1 MKKNLLFAAAAGI
14 MLFSACSNDEDVI
27 IDGANDVN
35 VSGEITLALNAGGSG
50 AETRSARPVYSSE
63 AYSEVTDVE
72 LKLFKK
78 NGENWEAATGV
89 TTDLAEGWAISNWG
103 TQNAVSPGTTDNK
116 TTKTVKLKNLDK
128 SAEYKL
134 VAYGYKKELKTTLD
148 WTAALA
154 VATPNVGEDVEDVE
168 DVEEIFAGEKVFST
182 NDKGKI
188 STTPVQVEMRREVAG
203 VLGYFKNIP
212 EKVGETT
219 VKSVRVYASSSNTA
233 YNIPS
238 LALQNQCG
246 IVGTGKV
253 TILNLTI
260 PTDGVTV
267 TDSIYNWAG
276 KNETN
281 LKTEDNSLLGGCFLV
296 PFAKV
301 DGKATFTIAL
311 CDEDGNDLKT
321 WTGVLDQTQ
330 TGEDNSKIFNVN
342 RNYFYSFGKKLK
354 AGTTTGPDPENPDP
368 DEPIDLSVNNEITI
382 ILNNAWGVIHN
393 MGIEED

>member
-27 IDGANDVN
+27 NGGGANDVN

-50 AETRSARPVYSSE
+50 AETRTARPVYSSE
-63 AYSEVTDVE
+63 AYSVVTDVE

-78 NGENWEAATGV
+78 NGENWVAATGV
-89 TTDLAEGWAISNWG
+89 TTDLAKGWAISNWE
-103 TQNAVSPGTTDNK
+103 TQSAVSPGTTDNK

-154 VATPNVGEDVEDVE
+154 VATPNAGE
-168 DVEEIFAGEKVFST
+168 DVEEIFAGEEVFST

-188 STTPVQVEMRREVAG
+188 STTPVLVEMRREVAG

-238 LALQNQCG
+238 LKLQNQCG
-246 IVGTGKV
+246 TAAR
-253 TILNLTI
+253 NR
-260 PTDGVTV
+260 VTV
-267 TDSIYNWAG
+267 LSLDIPAEATVVDGIYNWAG
-276 KNETN
+276 KNEAN
-281 LKTEDNSLLGGCFLV
+281 LKTQDNSLLGGCFLV

-301 DGKATFTIAL
+301 DNKATFTIAL
-311 CDEDGNDLKT
+311 CDESGNDLKT
-321 WTGVLDQTQ
+321 WTGVLDQKQ
-330 TGEDNSKIFNVN
+330 TGEDDTKIFNVN

-354 AGTTTGPDPENPDP
+354 ADTTEGPDPENP

-393 MGIEED
+393 MGIEEN

>member
-27 IDGANDVN
+27 NGGGANDVN

-89 TTDLAEGWAISNWG
+89 TTDLAEEGWAIRNWE
-103 TQNAVSPGTTDNK
+103 TQSAVSPGTTDNK

-134 VAYGYKKELKTTLD
+134 VAYGYNQELKTTLD
-148 WTAALA
+148 WDAALA
-154 VATPNVGEDVEDVE
+154 VATPNAGEN
-168 DVEEIFAGEKVFST
+168 VEEIFAGEEEFST
-182 NDKGKI
+182 NDEGKI
-188 STTPVQVEMRREVAG
+188 STTPVLVEMRREVAG

-212 EKVGETT
+212 EKVGKTT

-238 LALQNQCG
+238 LSLQNQHG
-246 IVGTGKV
+246 TAGTERVIV
-253 TILNLTI
+253 LNLPI
-260 PTDGVTV
+260 PTEGVTV
-267 TDSIYNWAG
+267 ANGIYTWNG
-276 KNETN
+276 VNSES
-281 LKTEDNSLLGGCFLV
+281 LKTENNSLLGGCFLV

-301 DGKATFTIAL
+301 EGKATFTIAL
-311 CDEDGNDLKT
+311 CDENGNDLKT
-321 WTGVLDQTQ
+321 WTGVLDQKQ
-330 TGEDNSKIFNVN
+330 TGEDDTKIFNVN

-354 AGTTTGPDPENPDP
+354 ANTTKPDPENP
-368 DEPIDLSVNNEITI
+368 DEPIDLSVNTEITI

-393 MGIEED
+393 MGIEEN

>member
-14 MLFSACSNDEDVI
+14 MLFSACSNDEDI
-27 IDGANDVN
+27 INGGGANDVN

-50 AETRSARPVYSSE
+50 AETRAARPVYSSE

-78 NGENWEAATGV
+78 NGENWETATGV
-89 TTDLAEGWAISNWG
+89 TTDLAEGGWAISDWG
-103 TQNAVSPGTTDNK
+103 TQSAVSPGTTDNV

-128 SAEYKL
+128 SAKYKL
-134 VAYGYKKELKTTLD
+134 VAYGYKTELKTTLN

-154 VATPNVGEDVEDVE
+154 VATPNAGE
-168 DVEEIFAGEKVFST
+168 DVEEIFAGEEEFST
-182 NDKGKI
+182 NDEGKI
-188 STTPVQVEMRREVAG
+188 STTPVLVEMRREVAG

-212 EKVGETT
+212 EKVGKTT

-238 LALQNQCG
+238 LDLQNQCG
-246 IVGTGKV
+246 NAAGSRV
-253 TILNLTI
+253 TVLSLDI
-260 PTDGVTV
+260 PTEGVTV
-267 TDSIYNWAG
+267 VKGIYNWAG
-276 KNETN
+276 KDETN
-281 LKTEDNSLLGGCFLV
+281 LKTEANSLLGGCFLV

-301 DGKATFTIAL
+301 EGKATFTIAL
-311 CDEDGNDLKT
+311 CDENGNDLKT
-321 WTGVLDQTQ
+321 WTGVLDQKQ
-330 TGEDNSKIFNVN
+330 TGEDDTKIFNVN

-354 AGTTTGPDPENPDP
+354 ADTTRPDPENP
-368 DEPIDLSVNNEITI
+368 DEPIDLSVNTEITI

-393 MGIEED
+393 MGIEEN

>member
-1 MKKNLLFAAAAGI
+1 MKKNLLFAAATAI
-14 MLFSACSNDEDVI
+14 VLFSACSNDEDVI

-50 AETRSARPVYSSE
+50 AETRTARPVYSSE

-78 NGENWEAATGV
+78 NGENWVAATGV
-89 TTDLAEGWAISNWG
+89 TTDLAEGWAISNWE
-103 TQNAVSPGTTDNK
+103 TQSAVSPGTTDNK

-128 SAEYKL
+128 SATYKL
-134 VAYGYKKELKTTLD
+134 VAYGYKKDLTTTLA
-148 WTAALA
+148 WNAALA
-154 VATPNVGEDVEDVE
+154 TATPYANQ
-168 DVEEIFAGEKVFST
+168 DVEEIFAGETEFST
-182 NDKGKI
+182 NEEGKI
-188 STTPVQVEMRREVAG
+188 SSTPVQVEMRREVAG

-212 EKVGETT
+212 EKVGKTT

-238 LALQNQCG
+238 LSLQNQCG
-246 IVGTGKV
+246 TAGTERV
-253 TILNLTI
+253 TVLNLAI
-260 PTDGVTV
+260 PTEGVTV
-267 TDSIYNWAG
+267 VEGIYNWAG
-276 KNETN
+276 KDETN
-281 LKTEDNSLLGGCFLV
+281 LKTEANSLLGGCFLV

-301 DGKATFTIAL
+301 EGKATFTIAL
-311 CDEDGNDLKT
+311 CDADGNDLKT

-330 TGEDNSKIFNVN
+330 TGEDDTKIFNVN

-354 AGTTTGPDPENPDP
+354 ANTTGTDPDP

-393 MGIEED
+393 MGIEEN

>member
-1 MKKNLLFAAAAGI
+1 M
-14 MLFSACSNDEDVI
+14 
-27 IDGANDVN
+27 
-35 VSGEITLALNAGGSG
+35 ALNAGGSG
-50 AETRSARPVYSSE
+50 AETRAARPVYSSE

-78 NGENWEAATGV
+78 NGNNWVAATDV
-89 TTDLAEGWAISNWG
+89 TTDLANGGWAISNWE
-103 TQNAVSPGTTDNK
+103 TQSAVSPGTTDNK

-154 VATPNVGEDVEDVE
+154 VATPNAGE
-168 DVEEIFAGEKVFST
+168 DVEEIFAGDKVFST

-238 LALQNQCG
+238 LSLQNQCG
-246 IVGTGKV
+246 TAGTERV
-253 TILNLTI
+253 TVLNLAI
-260 PTDGVTV
+260 PTEGVTV
-267 TDSIYNWAG
+267 VEGIYNWAG
-276 KNETN
+276 KDETN
-281 LKTEDNSLLGGCFLV
+281 LKTEANSLLGGCFLV

-301 DGKATFTIAL
+301 EGKATFTIAL
-311 CDEDGNDLKT
+311 CDENGKDLKT

-330 TGEDNSKIFNVN
+330 TGEDDTKIFNVN

-354 AGTTTGPDPENPDP
+354 ADTTDGPDPENPDP

-393 MGIEED
+393 MGIEEN

>member
-35 VSGEITLALNAGGSG
+35 VSGEITLALNAGGNGTESR
-50 AETRSARPVYSSE
+50 AARPVYSSE

-78 NGENWEAATGV
+78 NGENWVAATGV

-103 TQNAVSPGTTDNK
+103 TQSAVSPGTTDNM

-128 SAEYKL
+128 SAKYKL
-134 VAYGYKKELKTTLD
+134 VAYGYKTELKTTLN

-154 VATPNVGEDVEDVE
+154 VATPNAGE
-168 DVEEIFAGEKVFST
+168 DVEEIFAGEEEFST
-182 NDKGKI
+182 NDEGKI
-188 STTPVQVEMRREVAG
+188 STTPVLVEMRREVAG

-212 EKVGETT
+212 EKVGKTT

-238 LALQNQCG
+238 LDLQNQCG
-246 IVGTGKV
+246 NAAGSRV
-253 TILNLTI
+253 TVLDLAI
-260 PTDGVTV
+260 PTEGVTV
-267 TDSIYNWAG
+267 VEGIYNWAG
-276 KNETN
+276 KDETN
-281 LKTEDNSLLGGCFLV
+281 LKTVANSLLGGCFLV

-301 DGKATFTIAL
+301 EGKATFTIAL
-311 CDEDGNDLKT
+311 CDENGNDLKT
-321 WTGVLDQTQ
+321 WTGVLDQKQ
-330 TGEDNSKIFNVN
+330 TGEDDTKIFNVN

-354 AGTTTGPDPENPDP
+354 ADTTNGPDPGNPDP
-368 DEPIDLSVNNEITI
+368 DKPIDLSVNTEITI

-393 MGIEED
+393 MGIEEN

>member
-50 AETRSARPVYSSE
+50 AETRAARPVYSSE

-78 NGENWEAATGV
+78 NGENWVAATGV

-103 TQNAVSPGTTDNK
+103 TQSAVSPGTTDNM

-134 VAYGYKKELKTTLD
+134 VAYGYKKELRTTLD
-148 WTAALA
+148 WNVALA
-154 VATPNVGEDVEDVE
+154 AATPNAGE

-182 NDKGKI
+182 NDEGKI
-188 STTPVQVEMRREVAG
+188 STTPVLVEMRREVAG

-212 EKVGETT
+212 EKVGKTT

-238 LALQNQCG
+238 LSLQNQCG
-246 IVGTGKV
+246 TAAGTERV
-253 TILNLTI
+253 TVLNLAI
-260 PTDGVTV
+260 PTEGVTV
-267 TDSIYNWAG
+267 VEGIYNWAG
-276 KNETN
+276 KDKTD
-281 LKTEDNSLLGGCFLV
+281 LKTEANSLLGGCFLV

-301 DGKATFTIAL
+301 EGKATFTIAL
-311 CDEDGNDLKT
+311 CDAKGNDLKT

-330 TGEDNSKIFNVN
+330 TGEDDTKIFNVN

-354 AGTTTGPDPENPDP
+354 ANTTKPDPENPDK
-368 DEPIDLSVNNEITI
+368 PIDLSVNNEITI

-393 MGIEED
+393 MGIEEN

>member
-27 IDGANDVN
+27 NGGGANDVN

-50 AETRSARPVYSSE
+50 AEPRAARPVNSSE

-78 NGENWEAATGV
+78 NGENWVAATGV
-89 TTDLAEGWAISNWG
+89 TTDLAEEGWAISNWK
-103 TQNAVSPGTTDNK
+103 TQSAVSPGTTDNQ

-128 SAEYKL
+128 SAKYKL

-154 VATPNVGEDVEDVE
+154 VATPNAGEY
-168 DVEEIFAGEKVFST
+168 VEEIFAGEEVFST

-188 STTPVQVEMRREVAG
+188 STTPVLVEMRREVAG

-212 EKVGETT
+212 EKVGKTT

-238 LALQNQCG
+238 LKLQNQCG
-246 IVGTGKV
+246 TAAR
-253 TILNLTI
+253 NR
-260 PTDGVTV
+260 VTV
-267 TDSIYNWAG
+267 LSLDIPAEATVVDGIYNWAG
-276 KNETN
+276 KNEAN
-281 LKTEDNSLLGGCFLV
+281 LKTQDNSLLGGCFLV

-301 DGKATFTIAL
+301 DNKATFTIAL
-311 CDEDGNDLKT
+311 CDESGNDLKT

-330 TGEDNSKIFNVN
+330 AGEDDTKIFNVN

-354 AGTTTGPDPENPDP
+354 ADTTGGPDPENPDP

-393 MGIEED
+393 MGIEEN

>member
-1 MKKNLLFAAAAGI
+1 
-14 MLFSACSNDEDVI
+14 MLFSACSNDEDI
-27 IDGANDVN
+27 INGGGANDVN

-78 NGENWEAATGV
+78 NGGKWETANGV
-89 TTDLAEGWAISNWG
+89 TTDLAEGGWAIRNWG
-103 TQNAVSPGTTDNK
+103 TQSAVSPGTTDNK

-128 SAEYKL
+128 NAEYKL
-134 VAYGYKKELKTTLD
+134 VAYGYKKALTTTLD

-154 VATPNVGEDVEDVE
+154 KATPNAGK
-168 DVEEIFAGEKVFST
+168 DVEEIFAGEKEFST

-188 STTPVQVEMRREVAG
+188 ITTPVLVEMRREVAG

-212 EKVGETT
+212 EKVGEAT
-219 VKSVRVYASSSNTA
+219 VKSVCVYASSSNTA

-238 LALQNQCG
+238 LSLQNQCG
-246 IVGTGKV
+246 TPAGTERV
-253 TILNLTI
+253 TVLNLAI
-260 PTDGVTV
+260 PTEGVTV
-267 TDSIYNWAG
+267 VDGIYNWEG
-276 KNETN
+276 KNGTK
-281 LKTEDNSLLGGCFLV
+281 LKTEANSLLGGCFLV

-301 DGKATFTIAL
+301 EGKATFTIAL
-311 CDEDGNDLKT
+311 CDENGNDLKT

-330 TGEDNSKIFNVN
+330 TDENDTKIFNVN

-354 AGTTTGPDPENPDP
+354 AGTTRPDPENP
-368 DEPIDLSVNNEITI
+368 DEPIDLSVNTEITI

-393 MGIEED
+393 MGIEEN

>member
-14 MLFSACSNDEDVI
+14 MLFSACSNDEDI
-27 IDGANDVN
+27 INGGGANDVN

-50 AETRSARPVYSSE
+50 AEPRAARPVNSSE

-72 LKLFKK
+72 LKLFKR
-78 NGENWEAATGV
+78 NGENWEAANGV
-89 TTDLAEGWAISNWG
+89 TTDLAKGGWAISNWE
-103 TQNAVSPGTTDNK
+103 TQSAVSPGTTDNK

-134 VAYGYKKELKTTLD
+134 VAYGYKKELKTTLV

-154 VATPNVGEDVEDVE
+154 VATPNAGE
-168 DVEEIFAGEKVFST
+168 DVEEIFAGEKEFST

-238 LALQNQCG
+238 LSLQNQCG
-246 IVGTGKV
+246 TAGTERV
-253 TILNLTI
+253 TVLNLAI
-260 PTDGVTV
+260 PTEGVTV
-267 TDSIYNWAG
+267 VEGIYNWAG

-281 LKTEDNSLLGGCFLV
+281 LKTEANSLLGGCFLV

-301 DGKATFTIAL
+301 EGKATFTIAL
-311 CDEDGNDLKT
+311 CDENGKDLKT

-330 TGEDNSKIFNVN
+330 TGENDTKIFNVN

-354 AGTTTGPDPENPDP
+354 ANTTGGPDPQNPDP
-368 DEPIDLSVNNEITI
+368 DEPIDLSVNTEITI

-393 MGIEED
+393 MGIEEN

>member
-50 AETRSARPVYSSE
+50 AETRAARPVYSSE

-89 TTDLAEGWAISNWG
+89 TTDLAEDWAIRNWE
-103 TQNAVSPGTTDNK
+103 TQSAVSPGTTNNV
-116 TTKTVKLKNLDK
+116 TTKTVKLKDLDK

-134 VAYGYKKELKTTLD
+134 VAYGYKKELKTTLN

-154 VATPNVGEDVEDVE
+154 VATPKAGE
-168 DVEEIFAGEKVFST
+168 DVEEIFAGEEEFST

-188 STTPVQVEMRREVAG
+188 STTPVLVEMRREVAG

-212 EKVGETT
+212 EKVGKTT

-233 YNIPS
+233 YHIPS
-238 LALQNQCG
+238 LSLQNQCG
-246 IVGTGKV
+246 TAAGTERV
-253 TILNLTI
+253 TVLDLAI
-260 PTDGVTV
+260 PTEGVTV
-267 TDSIYNWAG
+267 VEGIYNWAG
-276 KNETN
+276 KDETN
-281 LKTEDNSLLGGCFLV
+281 LKTEANSLLGGCFLV

-301 DGKATFTIAL
+301 EGKATFTIAL
-311 CDEDGNDLKT
+311 CDENGNDLKT

-330 TGEDNSKIFNVN
+330 TGEDDTKIFNVN

-354 AGTTTGPDPENPDP
+354 ASTTRPDPENP
-368 DEPIDLSVNNEITI
+368 DEPIDLSVNTEITI

-393 MGIEED
+393 MGIEEN

>member
-35 VSGEITLALNAGGSG
+35 VSGEITLALNAGGNGTESR
-50 AETRSARPVYSSE
+50 AARPVYSSE

-78 NGENWEAATGV
+78 NGENWETATGV
-89 TTDLAEGWAISNWG
+89 TTDLAKEGWAIRNWE
-103 TQNAVSPGTTDNK
+103 TQSAVSPGTTDNM

-128 SAEYKL
+128 SAKYKL
-134 VAYGYKKELKTTLD
+134 VAYGYKTELKTTLN
-148 WTAALA
+148 WTAASA
-154 VATPNVGEDVEDVE
+154 VATPNAGE
-168 DVEEIFAGEKVFST
+168 DVEEIFAGEEEFST
-182 NDKGKI
+182 NDEGKI
-188 STTPVQVEMRREVAG
+188 STTPVLVEMRREVAG

-212 EKVGETT
+212 EKVGKTT

-238 LALQNQCG
+238 LSLQNQCG
-246 IVGTGKV
+246 TAAR
-253 TILNLTI
+253 NR
-260 PTDGVTV
+260 VTV
-267 TDSIYNWAG
+267 LSLDIPAEATVVEGIYNWAG

-281 LKTEDNSLLGGCFLV
+281 LKTEANSLLGGCFLV

-301 DGKATFTIAL
+301 EGKATFTIAL
-311 CDEDGNDLKT
+311 CDENGNDLKT
-321 WTGVLDQTQ
+321 WTGVLDQIQ
-330 TGEDNSKIFNVN
+330 TGEDDTKIFNVN

-354 AGTTTGPDPENPDP
+354 ADTTNGPDPGNPDP
-368 DEPIDLSVNNEITI
+368 DKPIDLSVNTEITI

-393 MGIEED
+393 MGIEEN

>member
-63 AYSEVTDVE
+63 AYSEVTDVD

-78 NGENWEAATGV
+78 NGENWETATGV
-89 TTDLAEGWAISNWG
+89 TTDLAEEGWAISNWG
-103 TQNAVSPGTTDNK
+103 TQSAVSPGTTDNK

-134 VAYGYKKELKTTLD
+134 VAYGYKTELTTTLV

-154 VATPNVGEDVEDVE
+154 VATPNAGE
-168 DVEEIFAGEKVFST
+168 DVEEIFAGEKEFST

-212 EKVGETT
+212 EKVGKTT

-233 YNIPS
+233 YHIPS
-238 LALQNQCG
+238 LLLQNQCG
-246 IVGTGKV
+246 TAGTERV
-253 TILNLTI
+253 TVLNLPI
-260 PTDGVTV
+260 PTEGVTV
-267 TDSIYNWAG
+267 VEGIYNWAG
-276 KNETN
+276 KDETN
-281 LKTEDNSLLGGCFLV
+281 LKTVANSLLGGCFLV

-301 DGKATFTIAL
+301 EGKATFTIAL
-311 CDEDGNDLKT
+311 CDENGNDLKT
-321 WTGVLDQTQ
+321 WTGVLDQKQ
-330 TGEDNSKIFNVN
+330 TGEDDTKIFNVN

-354 AGTTTGPDPENPDP
+354 ANTTKPDPENP
-368 DEPIDLSVNNEITI
+368 DEPIDLSVNTEITI

-393 MGIEED
+393 MGIEEN

>member
-27 IDGANDVN
+27 NGGGANDVN

-89 TTDLAEGWAISNWG
+89 TTDLTEGWAISNWEA
-103 TQNAVSPGTTDNK
+103 QSAVSPGTTDNK

-128 SAEYKL
+128 NAEYKL
-134 VAYGYKKELKTTLD
+134 VAYGYKTELTTTLA

-154 VATPNVGEDVEDVE
+154 KATPNAA
-168 DVEEIFAGEKVFST
+168 DVEEIFAGEKEFST
-182 NDKGKI
+182 NDIGKI
-188 STTPVQVEMRREVAG
+188 STTPVEVEMRREVAG

-238 LALQNQCG
+238 LSLQNQCG
-246 IVGTGKV
+246 TAAGTERV
-253 TILNLTI
+253 TVLDLAI
-260 PTDGVTV
+260 PTEGVTV
-267 TDSIYNWAG
+267 VEGIYNWAG

-281 LKTEDNSLLGGCFLV
+281 LKTEANSLLGGCFLV

-301 DGKATFTIAL
+301 EGKATFTIAL
-311 CDEDGNDLKT
+311 CDENGNDLKT
-321 WTGVLDQTQ
+321 WTGVLDQKQ
-330 TGEDNSKIFNVN
+330 TGEDDTKIFNVN

-354 AGTTTGPDPENPDP
+354 AGTTRPDPENP

-393 MGIEED
+393 MGIEEN

>member
-35 VSGEITLALNAGGSG
+35 VSGEITLALNAGGNGTESR
-50 AETRSARPVYSSE
+50 AARPVYSSE

-78 NGENWEAATGV
+78 NGENWVAATGV
-89 TTDLAEGWAISNWG
+89 TTDLAEGGWAIRNWE
-103 TQNAVSPGTTDNK
+103 TQSAVSPGTTDNM

-154 VATPNVGEDVEDVE
+154 VATPNAGE

-182 NDKGKI
+182 NNEGKI

-238 LALQNQCG
+238 LSLQNQCG
-246 IVGTGKV
+246 TAGTKRV
-253 TILNLTI
+253 TVLNLPI
-260 PTDGVTV
+260 PTEGVTV
-267 TDSIYNWAG
+267 VKGIYNWAG

-281 LKTEDNSLLGGCFLV
+281 LKTEANSLLGGCFLV

-301 DGKATFTIAL
+301 EGKATFTIAL
-311 CDEDGNDLKT
+311 CDENGNDLKT
-321 WTGVLDQTQ
+321 WTGVLDHTQ
-330 TGEDNSKIFNVN
+330 TGEDDTKIFNVN

-354 AGTTTGPDPENPDP
+354 ANTTTPDPENPDK
-368 DEPIDLSVNNEITI
+368 PIDLSVNNEITI
-382 ILNNAWGVIHN
+382 ILNNAWDVIHN
-393 MGIEED
+393 MGIEEN

>member
-89 TTDLAEGWAISNWG
+89 TTDLAKEGWAISNWE
-103 TQNAVSPGTTDNK
+103 TQSAVSPGTTDNV

-128 SAEYKL
+128 NAEYKL

-154 VATPNVGEDVEDVE
+154 VATPNAGE
-168 DVEEIFAGEKVFST
+168 DVEEIFAGEKEFST

-212 EKVGETT
+212 EKVGETI
-219 VKSVRVYASSSNTA
+219 VKFVRVYASSSNNA

-238 LALQNQCG
+238 LKLQNQCG
-246 IVGTGKV
+246 TAGTKRVKV
-253 TILNLTI
+253 LDLAI
-260 PTDGVTV
+260 PTEGVSV
-267 TDSIYNWAG
+267 VEGIYNWAG
-276 KNETN
+276 KNGTK
-281 LKTEDNSLLGGCFLV
+281 LKTEANSLLGGCFLV

-301 DGKATFTIAL
+301 EGKATFTIAL
-311 CDEDGNDLKT
+311 CDEKGKDLKT
-321 WTGVLDQTQ
+321 WTGVLDHTQ
-330 TGEDNSKIFNVN
+330 TGEDDTKIFNVN

-354 AGTTTGPDPENPDP
+354 AGTTDGPDPGNPDK
-368 DEPIDLSVNNEITI
+368 PIDLSVNNEITI

-393 MGIEED
+393 MGIEEN

>member
-27 IDGANDVN
+27 NGGSANDVN
-35 VSGEITLALNAGGSG
+35 VSGEITLALNAGGSS
-50 AETRSARPVYSSE
+50 AETRAARPVYSSE
-63 AYSEVTDVE
+63 AYSEVTGVE
-72 LKLFKK
+72 LKLFKQ
-78 NGENWEAATGV
+78 NGEKWEPATGV
-89 TTDLAEGWAISNWG
+89 TTDLTDGGWAISDWE
-103 TQNAVSPGTTDNK
+103 TQSALSPGTADNK

-134 VAYGYKKELKTTLD
+134 VAYGYKKDLETTLD
-148 WTAALA
+148 WTANPTI
-154 VATPNVGEDVEDVE
+154 ATPAKGK
-168 DVEEIFAGEKVFST
+168 DVEELFAGEKEFST
-182 NDKGKI
+182 NDKGNI
-188 STTPVQVEMRREVAG
+188 STTPVLVEMRREVAG

-212 EKVGETT
+212 EKVGEAT

-238 LALQNQCG
+238 LELQNQCG
-246 IVGTGKV
+246 TAATGKV
-253 TILNLTI
+253 TVLQLDI
-260 PTDGVTV
+260 PTVDVTV
-267 TDSIYNWAG
+267 VNGIYNWEG
-276 KNETN
+276 ENTES
-281 LKTEDNSLLGGCFLV
+281 LKTVANSLLGGCFIV
-296 PFAKV
+296 PFARVAKT
-301 DGKATFTIAL
+301 ATFTIAL

-321 WTGVLDQTQ
+321 WTGVLDKTQ

>member
-1 MKKNLLFAAAAGI
+1 

-27 IDGANDVN
+27 NGGGANDVN

-50 AETRSARPVYSSE
+50 AESRAARPVESSE
-63 AYSEVTDVE
+63 AYSAVTDVE

-78 NGENWEAATGV
+78 NGDSWETATGV
-89 TTDLAEGWAISNWG
+89 TTDLSNGGWAISDWES
-103 TQNAVSPGTTDNK
+103 QIAVSPGTTDNT

-128 SAEYKL
+128 NAEYKL

-154 VATPNVGEDVEDVE
+154 VATPNAGE
-168 DVEEIFAGEKVFST
+168 DVEEIFTGEKVIST

-212 EKVGETT
+212 EKVGKTT

-238 LALQNQCG
+238 LSLQNQCG
-246 IVGTGKV
+246 TAAGTERV
-253 TILNLTI
+253 TVLNLAI
-260 PTDGVTV
+260 PTEGVSV
-267 TDSIYNWAG
+267 VEGIYNWAG
-276 KNETN
+276 KDETN
-281 LKTEDNSLLGGCFLV
+281 LKTEANSLLGGCFLV

-301 DGKATFTIAL
+301 VGKATFTIAL
-311 CDEDGNDLKT
+311 CDGNGNDLKT
-321 WTGVLDQTQ
+321 WTGVLDQKQ
-330 TGEDNSKIFNVN
+330 TGEDDTKIFNVN

-354 AGTTTGPDPENPDP
+354 ANTTKPDPENP
-368 DEPIDLSVNNEITI
+368 DEPIDLSVNTEITI

-393 MGIEED
+393 MGIEEN

>member
-50 AETRSARPVYSSE
+50 AETRAARPVYSSE
-63 AYSEVTDVE
+63 AYSKVTDVE

-78 NGENWEAATGV
+78 DGGNWVDATGV
-89 TTDLAEGWAISNWG
+89 TTDLTEGWAIRNWE
-103 TQNAVSPGTTDNK
+103 TQSAVSPGTTDNK

-128 SAEYKL
+128 NAEYKL
-134 VAYGYKKELKTTLD
+134 VAYGYKTELTTTLA

-154 VATPNVGEDVEDVE
+154 KATPNAGE
-168 DVEEIFAGEKVFST
+168 DVEEIFAGEEVFST

-188 STTPVQVEMRREVAG
+188 ITTPVLVEMRREVAG

-238 LALQNQCG
+238 LSLQNQCG
-246 IVGTGKV
+246 TAGTAGTEKV
-253 TILNLTI
+253 TVLNLPI
-260 PTDGVTV
+260 PTEGVTV
-267 TDSIYNWAG
+267 VKGIYNWAG
-276 KNETN
+276 KDETN
-281 LKTEDNSLLGGCFLV
+281 FKTEANSLLGGCFLV

-301 DGKATFTIAL
+301 EGKATFTIAL
-311 CDEDGNDLKT
+311 CDENGKDLKT
-321 WTGVLDQTQ
+321 WTGVLDHTQ
-330 TGEDNSKIFNVN
+330 TGEEDTKIFNVN

-354 AGTTTGPDPENPDP
+354 AGTTDGPDPEHPDP

-393 MGIEED
+393 MGIEEN

>member
-1 MKKNLLFAAAAGI
+1 

-27 IDGANDVN
+27 NGGGANDVN

-50 AETRSARPVYSSE
+50 AETRTARPVYSSE
-63 AYSEVTDVE
+63 AYSAVTDVE

-78 NGENWEAATGV
+78 NGDSWETATGV
-89 TTDLAEGWAISNWG
+89 TTDLSNGGWAISDWES
-103 TQNAVSPGTTDNK
+103 QIAVSPGTTDNT

-128 SAEYKL
+128 NAEYKL
-134 VAYGYKKELKTTLD
+134 VAYGYNKELKTTLD

-154 VATPNVGEDVEDVE
+154 KATPNAGEN
-168 DVEEIFAGEKVFST
+168 VEEIFAGEEEFST
-182 NDKGKI
+182 NDEGKI
-188 STTPVQVEMRREVAG
+188 STTPVLVEMRREVAG

-212 EKVGETT
+212 EKVGKTT
-219 VKSVRVYASSSNTA
+219 VKSVRVYASSSYTA

-238 LALQNQCG
+238 LSLQNQCG
-246 IVGTGKV
+246 TAGTERV
-253 TILNLTI
+253 TVLNLAI
-260 PTDGVTV
+260 PTEGVTV
-267 TDSIYNWAG
+267 VKGIYNWAG
-276 KNETN
+276 KDETN
-281 LKTEDNSLLGGCFLV
+281 LKTEANSLLGGCFLV

-301 DGKATFTIAL
+301 EGKATFTIAL
-311 CDEDGNDLKT
+311 CDADGNDLKT

-330 TGEDNSKIFNVN
+330 TGEDDTKIFNVN

-354 AGTTTGPDPENPDP
+354 ANTTGTDPDP

-393 MGIEED
+393 MGIEEN

>member
-27 IDGANDVN
+27 NGGGANDVN

-50 AETRSARPVYSSE
+50 AETRAARPVYSSE

-78 NGENWEAATGV
+78 NGENWVAATGV
-89 TTDLAEGWAISNWG
+89 TTDLAEEGWAISNWE
-103 TQNAVSPGTTDNK
+103 TQSAVSPGTTDNK

-134 VAYGYKKELKTTLD
+134 VAYGYKKELKTTLV

-154 VATPNVGEDVEDVE
+154 VATPNAGE
-168 DVEEIFAGEKVFST
+168 DVEEIFAGEKEFST

-188 STTPVQVEMRREVAG
+188 STTPVLVEMRREVAG

-246 IVGTGKV
+246 TAAG
-253 TILNLTI
+253 NR
-260 PTDGVTV
+260 VTV
-267 TDSIYNWAG
+267 LSLDIPAEATVVDGIYNWAG
-276 KNETN
+276 KNEAN
-281 LKTEDNSLLGGCFLV
+281 LKTQDNSLLGGCFLV

-301 DGKATFTIAL
+301 DNKATFTIAL

-330 TGEDNSKIFNVN
+330 TGEDDTKIFNVN

-354 AGTTTGPDPENPDP
+354 ADTTDGPDPGYPDP
-368 DEPIDLSVNNEITI
+368 DEPIDLSVNTEITI

-393 MGIEED
+393 MGIEEN

>member
-35 VSGEITLALNAGGSG
+35 VSGEITLALNAGGNGTESR
-50 AETRSARPVYSSE
+50 AARPVYSSE

-78 NGENWEAATGV
+78 NGENWVAATGV

-103 TQNAVSPGTTDNK
+103 AQSAVSPGTTDNV
-116 TTKTVKLKNLDK
+116 TTKTVKLKDLDK

-154 VATPNVGEDVEDVE
+154 VATPNAGE
-168 DVEEIFAGEKVFST
+168 DVEEIFAREEEFST
-182 NDKGKI
+182 NDEGKI
-188 STTPVQVEMRREVAG
+188 STTPVLVEMRREVAG

-212 EKVGETT
+212 EKVGKTT
-219 VKSVRVYASSSNTA
+219 VKSVCVYASSSNTA

-238 LALQNQCG
+238 LSLQNQCG
-246 IVGTGKV
+246 TAAGTERV
-253 TILNLTI
+253 TVLNLPI
-260 PTDGVTV
+260 PTEGVTV
-267 TDSIYNWAG
+267 VEGIYNWAG
-276 KNETN
+276 KDETN
-281 LKTEDNSLLGGCFLV
+281 LKTEANSLLGGCFLV

-301 DGKATFTIAL
+301 EGKATFTIAL
-311 CDEDGNDLKT
+311 CDENGNDLKT

-330 TGEDNSKIFNVN
+330 TGEDDTKIFNVN

-354 AGTTTGPDPENPDP
+354 AGTTRPNPENP
-368 DEPIDLSVNNEITI
+368 DEPIDLSVNTEITI

-393 MGIEED
+393 MGIEEN

>member
-27 IDGANDVN
+27 NGGGANDVN

-50 AETRSARPVYSSE
+50 AETRTARPVYSSE
-63 AYSEVTDVE
+63 AYSEVTDVK

-78 NGENWEAATGV
+78 NGENWVDATGV
-89 TTDLAEGWAISNWG
+89 TTDLAEGWAISNWE
-103 TQNAVSPGTTDNK
+103 TQSAVSPGTTDNK

-154 VATPNVGEDVEDVE
+154 VATPNAGE
-168 DVEEIFAGEKVFST
+168 DVEEIFAGEEVFST

-188 STTPVQVEMRREVAG
+188 STTPVLVEMRREVAG

-238 LALQNQCG
+238 LKLQNQCG
-246 IVGTGKV
+246 TAGTKRVKV
-253 TILNLTI
+253 LNLAI
-260 PTDGVTV
+260 PTEGVTV
-267 TDSIYNWAG
+267 VEGIYNWAG
-276 KNETN
+276 KNEAN
-281 LKTEDNSLLGGCFLV
+281 LKTQDNSLLGGCFLV

-301 DGKATFTIAL
+301 DNKATFTIAL

-330 TGEDNSKIFNVN
+330 TGEDDTKIFNVN

-354 AGTTTGPDPENPDP
+354 ANTTGGPDPQNPDR
-368 DEPIDLSVNNEITI
+368 DEPIDLSVNTEITI

-393 MGIEED
+393 MGIEEN

>member
-1 MKKNLLFAAAAGI
+1 

-35 VSGEITLALNAGGSG
+35 VSGEITLVLNAGGSG
-50 AETRSARPVYSSE
+50 AETRAARPVYSSE

-78 NGENWEAATGV
+78 NGENWETATGV
-89 TTDLAEGWAISNWG
+89 TTDLAEGGWAISDWG
-103 TQNAVSPGTTDNK
+103 TQSAVSPGTTDNK

-134 VAYGYKKELKTTLD
+134 VAYGYKKGLKTTLG

-154 VATPNVGEDVEDVE
+154 VATPNAGA

-182 NDKGKI
+182 NDIGKI
-188 STTPVQVEMRREVAG
+188 ITTPVQVEMRREVAG

-219 VKSVRVYASSSNTA
+219 VKYVRVYASSSNTA

-238 LALQNQCG
+238 LSLQNQCG
-246 IVGTGKV
+246 TAGTERV
-253 TILNLTI
+253 TVLNLAI
-260 PTDGVTV
+260 PTEGVTV
-267 TDSIYNWAG
+267 VEGIYNWAG
-276 KNETN
+276 KNGTK
-281 LKTEDNSLLGGCFLV
+281 LKTEANSLLGGCFLV

-301 DGKATFTIAL
+301 EGKATFTIAL
-311 CDEDGNDLKT
+311 CDENGNDLKT
-321 WTGVLDQTQ
+321 WTGVLDHTQ
-330 TGEDNSKIFNVN
+330 TGEDDTKIFNVN

-354 AGTTTGPDPENPDP
+354 ANTTTPDPENPDK
-368 DEPIDLSVNNEITI
+368 PIDLSVNNEITI
-382 ILNNAWGVIHN
+382 ILNNAWDVIHN
-393 MGIEED
+393 MGIEEN

>member
-1 MKKNLLFAAAAGI
+1 
-14 MLFSACSNDEDVI
+14 MLFSACSNDEDI
-27 IDGANDVN
+27 INGGGANDVN

-50 AETRSARPVYSSE
+50 AETRAARPVYSSE
-63 AYSEVTDVE
+63 AYSEVTDVK

-78 NGENWEAATGV
+78 NGEKWEAATGV
-89 TTDLAEGWAISNWG
+89 TTDLADGWAISNWK
-103 TQNAVSPGTTDNK
+103 TQSAVSPGTTDNK

-128 SAEYKL
+128 SAKYKL
-134 VAYGYKKELKTTLD
+134 VAYGYKKDLTTTLA

-154 VATPNVGEDVEDVE
+154 VATPNAGE
-168 DVEEIFAGEKVFST
+168 DVEEIFAGEEEFST
-182 NDKGKI
+182 NDEGKI

-238 LALQNQCG
+238 LKLQNQCG
-246 IVGTGKV
+246 TPAGTEKV
-253 TILNLTI
+253 TVLNLPI
-260 PTDGVTV
+260 PTEGVTV
-267 TDSIYNWAG
+267 ADGIYTWNG
-276 KNETN
+276 VNSES
-281 LKTEDNSLLGGCFLV
+281 LKTENNSLLGGCFLV

-301 DGKATFTIAL
+301 EGKATFTIAL
-311 CDEDGNDLKT
+311 CDENDNDLKT
-321 WTGVLDQTQ
+321 WTGILDQKQ
-330 TGEDNSKIFNVN
+330 TGEDDTKIFNVN

-354 AGTTTGPDPENPDP
+354 ANTTKPDPDNP

-393 MGIEED
+393 MGIEEN

>member
-1 MKKNLLFAAAAGI
+1 MKKNLLFAAATAI
-14 MLFSACSNDEDVI
+14 VLFSACSNDEDVI
-27 IDGANDVN
+27 NGGSANDVN

-50 AETRSARPVYSSE
+50 AESRAARPVESSE

-78 NGENWEAATGV
+78 NGENWEPATGV
-89 TTDLAEGWAISNWG
+89 TTDLTDGGWAISNWE
-103 TQNAVSPGTTDNK
+103 TQSAVSPGTTDNK

-134 VAYGYKKELKTTLD
+134 VAYGYKKDLKTTLD

-154 VATPNVGEDVEDVE
+154 TATATPNTGQA
-168 DVEEIFAGEKVFST
+168 VEEIFAGEKEFST

-238 LALQNQCG
+238 LSLQNQCG
-246 IVGTGKV
+246 TAGTERV
-253 TILNLTI
+253 TVLNLAI
-260 PTDGVTV
+260 PTEGVTV
-267 TDSIYNWAG
+267 VEGIYNWAG
-276 KNETN
+276 KDETD

-301 DGKATFTIAL
+301 EGKATFTIAL

-321 WTGVLDQTQ
+321 WTGVLDKTQ
-330 TGEDNSKIFNVN
+330 TGEDNTKIFDVN

-354 AGTTTGPDPENPDP
+354 ANTTGTDPDP

-382 ILNNAWGVIHN
+382 VLNNAWDVIHN
-393 MGIEED
+393 MGVEEN